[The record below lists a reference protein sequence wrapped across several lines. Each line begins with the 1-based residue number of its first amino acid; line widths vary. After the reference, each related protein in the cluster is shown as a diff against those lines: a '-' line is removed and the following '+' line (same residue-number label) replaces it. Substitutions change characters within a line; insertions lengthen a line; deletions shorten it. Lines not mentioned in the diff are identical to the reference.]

1 MDKNNELMRYTYLF
15 KGNYRKGVDNL
26 RYVLSTDALAKEFI
40 KSQGVRVLFGLKT
53 SLNTSGDT
61 LYYTNDR
68 NSAELLYALKEK
80 GFYADAARSYF
91 AIKVGKTLDDY
102 DEILSDAGCMAVII
116 SSSDC
121 LKAIIDSEVL
131 YTEIIGSEVAMNA
144 VTNNKDAFKI
154 FTDGNIGSAILRNP
168 VAVGQVA
175 DSPFWPGLSDE
186 NYITAVIRLLS
197 GSPYTG
203 KMSIGT
209 FLNDSDIMEAVCR
222 NPKALAVMAGKKEI
236 LKYLTG
242 EGSYTSSIYGVLSKN
257 DDALMTFINSPY
269 WPEYTVSNSNIAI
282 GLLRA
287 LFPNYNIS
295 TIDSSVYSNPV
306 LITHIANSRK
316 AVKEFVLAC
325 VYLRV
330 QIANNS
336 NSMKILLADEEFST
350 LFFADKEAFESMTAQ
365 NNCMYAIRDSLG
377 CLRIIASDPDI
388 VGTLMEFDRWDVL
401 TGSQLPSKRLLLM
414 SLGRE
419 PDEVETLGEVL
430 ENEELMVEIFTNDL
444 AVEMVINSTYIMSVI
459 ANSPASIIVLAAIPD
474 ATDTLMRS
482 KYWSNYFGEVNRSL
496 SRYTL
501 ALLGRDTEE
510 FSYISNIV
518 SNTSVMEEVAAS
530 IAVSK
535 IWASSKIA
543 QNAIWVNADARA
555 LIVSSETAFPP
566 IARSAVAMEVV
577 AGNSGAM
584 VAAGGSAIAMAAIVA
599 SGIAIDTVIAKNGY
613 ISNWSNNEISV
624 HAIFNNEAVLKK
636 ILGDQSTASNFV
648 CTALVLH
655 AVMQSTLAKELVVSN
670 SCLTSA
676 RSRLISSLKSDTTY
690 FELFREER
698 TDSNVSDADIT
709 GEDLVVVANP
719 MITNSNGGYTAMFHG
734 FDKSKMITRSNST
747 STGDYYSYV
756 GIGGAIFAG
765 YNGHN
770 AVTSRVYKAKKL

>member
-40 KSQGVRVLFGLKT
+40 KSQGVRVLFGLKAGFN
-53 SLNTSGDT
+53 SNSNTV
-61 LYYTNDR
+61 LYTHDR
-68 NSAELLYALKEK
+68 NSAELLSALKEK
-80 GFYADAARSYF
+80 GFYEDAARSYF

-144 VTNNKDAFKI
+144 VMSNKNAFKI
-154 FTDGNIGSAILRNP
+154 FTDDSIGSAILSNP
-168 VAVGQVA
+168 VAAGQVA
-175 DSPFWPGLSDE
+175 DSPFWPDLSNE
-186 NYITAVIRLLS
+186 NYITAVIRSLS
-197 GSPYTG
+197 GITYTTA
-203 KMSIGT
+203 MTVTQILS
-209 FLNDSDIMEAVCR
+209 DSDIMEVACR
-222 NPKALAVMAGKKEI
+222 TPKALAAMVSNKTVMKKMND
-236 LKYLTG
+236 
-242 EGSYTSSIYGVLSKN
+242 SYTAAVYKALSGN
-257 DDALMTFINSPY
+257 DDTLRTVVDSPY

-295 TIDSSVYSNPV
+295 SIDSSVYSNPV

-325 VYLRV
+325 VYLKV

-350 LFFADKEAFESMTAQ
+350 LFFADKEAFESMIAQ

-377 CLRIIASDPDI
+377 CLRIVASDPDI
-388 VGTLMEFDRWDVL
+388 VGTFMESDRWDVL

-444 AVEMVINSTYIMSVI
+444 AVEMVINSNYIMSVI

-510 FSYISNIV
+510 FSSISNIV
-518 SNTSVMEEVAAS
+518 SNTSVMEAATSS

-543 QNAIWVNADARA
+543 QNAIWANADARA

-577 AGNSGAM
+577 AGNAGAM
-584 VAAGGSAIAMAAIVA
+584 EAAGGSAIAMAAIVA

-636 ILGDQSTASNFV
+636 ILGDQSTTSHFV
-648 CTALVLH
+648 CTALALH

-670 SCLTSA
+670 GSFASV
-676 RSRLISSLKSDTTY
+676 RSSLISSLKSDTTY

-719 MITNSNGGYTAMFHG
+719 RITNSNGGYTAMFHG
-734 FDKSKMITRSNST
+734 FDKSKMITSSRST
-747 STGDYYSYV
+747 STGDSYSYV

-765 YNGHN
+765 YNGYN

>member
-53 SLNTSGDT
+53 SLDTSRN
-61 LYYTNDR
+61 LLSYTHDR
-68 NSAELLYALKEK
+68 NSAELLSALKEK
-80 GFYADAARSYF
+80 GFYEDAARSYF

-102 DEILSDAGCMAVII
+102 DEILSDAGCMAIII
-116 SSSDC
+116 SSLNC
-121 LKAIIDSEVL
+121 LKVIIDSTVL
-131 YTEIIGSEVAMNA
+131 YKEIIGSEVAMNA
-144 VTNNKDAFKI
+144 VMSNKYAFKI
-154 FTDGNIGSAILRNP
+154 FTDDSIGPAILSNP
-168 VAVGQVA
+168 VAAGQVA
-175 DSPFWPGLSDE
+175 DSPFWPDLSNE
-186 NYITAVIRLLS
+186 NYITAVIRSLS
-197 GSPYTG
+197 GITYTTA
-203 KMSIGT
+203 MTVTQILS
-209 FLNDSDIMEAVCR
+209 DSDIMEVACR
-222 NPKALAVMAGKKEI
+222 TPKALAAMVSNKTVMKKMND
-236 LKYLTG
+236 
-242 EGSYTSSIYGVLSKN
+242 SYTAAVYKALSGN
-257 DDALMTFINSPY
+257 DDTLRTVVDSPY

-388 VGTLMEFDRWDVL
+388 VGTLMESDRWNVL

-510 FSYISNIV
+510 FSSISNIV
-518 SNTSVMEEVAAS
+518 SNTSVMEAATSS

-543 QNAIWVNADARA
+543 QNAIWTNADARA

-577 AGNSGAM
+577 AGNAGAM
-584 VAAGGSAIAMAAIVA
+584 EAAGGSAIAMAAIVA
-599 SGIAIDTVIAKNGY
+599 SGIAIDTVIAKNSY

-636 ILGDQSTASNFV
+636 ILGDQSTASAFV
-648 CTALVLH
+648 GTALVLH

-698 TDSNVSDADIT
+698 TNSNVSDADIT

-765 YNGHN
+765 YNGYN
-770 AVTSRVYKAKKL
+770 SVTSRVYKAKKL

>member
-68 NSAELLYALKEK
+68 NSAELLSALKEK

-154 FTDGNIGSAILRNP
+154 FIDGNIRWAILRNP
-168 VAVGQVA
+168 VASGQLA
-175 DSPFWPGLSDE
+175 DSPFWPDLSNE
-186 NYITAVIRLLS
+186 NYITAVIRSLS
-197 GSPYTG
+197 GITYTTA
-203 KMSIGT
+203 MTVTQILS
-209 FLNDSDIMEAVCR
+209 DSDIMEVACR
-222 NPKALAVMAGKKEI
+222 TPKALAAMVSNKTVMKKMND
-236 LKYLTG
+236 
-242 EGSYTSSIYGVLSKN
+242 SYTAAVYKALSGN
-257 DDALMTFINSPY
+257 DDTLRTVVDSPY

-295 TIDSSVYSNPV
+295 SIDSSVYSNPV

-365 NNCMYAIRDSLG
+365 NNCMYAIRDSPG
-377 CLRIIASDPDI
+377 CLRIVASDPDI
-388 VGTLMEFDRWDVL
+388 VGTLMESDRWDVL

-543 QNAIWVNADARA
+543 QNAIWANADARA

-599 SGIAIDTVIAKNGY
+599 SGIAIDTVIAKNNY
-613 ISNWSNNEISV
+613 IANWSNNEISV
-624 HAIFNNEAVLKK
+624 HAIFNNETVLKK

>member
-26 RYVLSTDALAKEFI
+26 RYVLSADALAKEFI
-40 KSQGVRVLFGLKT
+40 KSQGVRVLFGLKAGFN
-53 SLNTSGDT
+53 SNSNTV
-61 LYYTNDR
+61 LYTHDR
-68 NSAELLYALKEK
+68 NSAELLSVLKGK
-80 GFYADAARSYF
+80 GFYEDAARSYF

-154 FTDGNIGSAILRNP
+154 FIDGNIKWDILRNP
-168 VAVGQVA
+168 VASGQLA
-175 DSPFWPGLSDE
+175 DSPFWPDLSNE
-186 NYITAVIRLLS
+186 NYITAVIRSLS
-197 GSPYTG
+197 GITYTTA
-203 KMSIGT
+203 MTVTQILS
-209 FLNDSDIMEAVCR
+209 DSDIMEVACR
-222 NPKALAVMAGKKEI
+222 TPKALVAMVSNKTVMKKMND
-236 LKYLTG
+236 
-242 EGSYTSSIYGVLSKN
+242 SYTAAVYKALSGN
-257 DDALMTFINSPY
+257 DDTLRTVVDSPY

-295 TIDSSVYSNPV
+295 SIDSSVYSNPV

-388 VGTLMEFDRWDVL
+388 VGTLMESDRWDVL

-510 FSYISNIV
+510 FSSISNIV

-543 QNAIWVNADARA
+543 QNAIWANADARA

-636 ILGDQSTASNFV
+636 ILGDQSTASAFV
-648 CTALVLH
+648 GTALVLH

-719 MITNSNGGYTAMFHG
+719 RITNSNGGYTAMFHG
-734 FDKSKMITRSNST
+734 FDKSKMITRSDST
-747 STGDYYSYV
+747 STGDSYSYV

-765 YNGHN
+765 YNGYN

>member
-15 KGNYRKGVDNL
+15 KGNYRKGVENL

-68 NSAELLYALKEK
+68 NSAELLSALKEK

-154 FTDGNIGSAILRNP
+154 FIDGNIRWAILRNP
-168 VAVGQVA
+168 VAAGQLA
-175 DSPFWPGLSDE
+175 DSPFWPDLSNE
-186 NYITAVIRLLS
+186 NYITAVIRSLS
-197 GSPYTG
+197 GITYTTA
-203 KMSIGT
+203 MTVTQILS
-209 FLNDSDIMEAVCR
+209 DSDIMEVACR
-222 NPKALAVMAGKKEI
+222 TPKALAAMVSNKTVMKKMND
-236 LKYLTG
+236 
-242 EGSYTSSIYGVLSKN
+242 SYTAAVYKALSGN
-257 DDALMTFINSPY
+257 DDTLRTVVDSPY

-295 TIDSSVYSNPV
+295 SIDSSVYSNPV

-377 CLRIIASDPDI
+377 CLRIVASDPDI
-388 VGTLMEFDRWDVL
+388 VGTLMESDRWNAL

-510 FSYISNIV
+510 FSSISNIV
-518 SNTSVMEEVAAS
+518 SNTLVMEEVAAS

-543 QNAIWVNADARA
+543 QNAIWANADARA

-577 AGNSGAM
+577 ADNSNAM

-765 YNGHN
+765 YNGYN

>member
-53 SLNTSGDT
+53 SLDTSRN
-61 LYYTNDR
+61 LLSYTHDR
-68 NSAELLYALKEK
+68 NSAELLSALKEK
-80 GFYADAARSYF
+80 GFYEDAARSYF

-102 DEILSDAGCMAVII
+102 DEILSDAGCMAIII
-116 SSSDC
+116 SSLNC
-121 LKAIIDSEVL
+121 LKAIIDSTVL
-131 YTEIIGSEVAMNA
+131 YKEIIGSEVAMNA
-144 VTNNKDAFKI
+144 VMSNKYAFKI
-154 FTDGNIGSAILRNP
+154 FTDDSIGSAILSNP
-168 VAVGQVA
+168 VAAGQVA
-175 DSPFWPGLSDE
+175 DSPFWPDLSNE
-186 NYITAVIRLLS
+186 YYITAVIRSLS
-197 GSPYTG
+197 GITYTTA
-203 KMSIGT
+203 MTVTQILS
-209 FLNDSDIMEAVCR
+209 DSDIMEVACR
-222 NPKALAVMAGKKEI
+222 TPKALAAMVSNKTVMKKMND
-236 LKYLTG
+236 
-242 EGSYTSSIYGVLSKN
+242 SYMAAVYKALSGN
-257 DDALMTFINSPY
+257 DDTLRTVVDSPY

-350 LFFADKEAFESMTAQ
+350 LFFADKEAFESMIAQ
-365 NNCMYAIRDSLG
+365 NNCMYAIRDIPG
-377 CLRIIASDPDI
+377 CLRIVASDPDI
-388 VGTLMEFDRWDVL
+388 VGTLMESDRWDVL

-444 AVEMVINSTYIMSVI
+444 AVEMVINSNYIMSVI

-510 FSYISNIV
+510 FSSISNIV
-518 SNTSVMEEVAAS
+518 SNTSVMEAATSS

-543 QNAIWVNADARA
+543 QNAIWANADARA

-599 SGIAIDTVIAKNGY
+599 SGIAIDTVIAKNSY
-613 ISNWSNNEISV
+613 IANWSNNEISV

-636 ILGDQSTASNFV
+636 ILGDQSTTSHFV
-648 CTALVLH
+648 CTALALH

-670 SCLTSA
+670 GSFASV
-676 RSRLISSLKSDTTY
+676 RSSLISSLKSDTTY

-719 MITNSNGGYTAMFHG
+719 RITNSNGGYTAMFHG
-734 FDKSKMITRSNST
+734 FDKSKMITSSRST
-747 STGDYYSYV
+747 STGDSYSYV

-765 YNGHN
+765 YNGYN

>member
-40 KSQGVRVLFGLKT
+40 KSQGVRVLFGLKAGFN
-53 SLNTSGDT
+53 SNSNTV
-61 LYYTNDR
+61 LYTHDR
-68 NSAELLYALKEK
+68 NSAELLSVLKGK
-80 GFYADAARSYF
+80 GFYEDAARSYF

-154 FTDGNIGSAILRNP
+154 FIDGNIKWAILSNP
-168 VAVGQVA
+168 VAAGQVA
-175 DSPFWPGLSDE
+175 DSPFWPDLSNE
-186 NYITAVIRLLS
+186 NYITAVIRSLS
-197 GSPYTG
+197 GITYTTA
-203 KMSIGT
+203 MTVTQILS
-209 FLNDSDIMEAVCR
+209 DSDIMEVACR
-222 NPKALAVMAGKKEI
+222 TPKALAAMVSNKTVMKKMND
-236 LKYLTG
+236 
-242 EGSYTSSIYGVLSKN
+242 SYTAAVYKALSGN
-257 DDALMTFINSPY
+257 DDTLRTVVDSPY

-295 TIDSSVYSNPV
+295 SIDSSVYSNPV

-388 VGTLMEFDRWDVL
+388 VGTLMESDRWNAL

-510 FSYISNIV
+510 FSSISNIV

-543 QNAIWVNADARA
+543 QNAIWANADARA

-577 AGNSGAM
+577 AGNAGAM
-584 VAAGGSAIAMAAIVA
+584 EAAGGSAIAMAAIVA

-636 ILGDQSTASNFV
+636 ILGDQSTTSHFV
-648 CTALVLH
+648 CTALALH

-670 SCLTSA
+670 SSFA
-676 RSRLISSLKSDTTY
+676 SVRSSLISSLKSDTTY

-719 MITNSNGGYTAMFHG
+719 RITNSNGGYTAMFHG

-765 YNGHN
+765 YNGYN

>member
-15 KGNYRKGVDNL
+15 KGNYRKGVENL

-53 SLNTSGDT
+53 SLNTSGDN

-68 NSAELLYALKEK
+68 NSAELLSALKEK
-80 GFYADAARSYF
+80 GFYEDAARSYF

-154 FTDGNIGSAILRNP
+154 FIDGNIRWAILRNP
-168 VAVGQVA
+168 VAAGQLA
-175 DSPFWPGLSDE
+175 DSPFWPDLSNE
-186 NYITAVIRLLS
+186 NYITAVIRSLS
-197 GSPYTG
+197 GITYTTA
-203 KMSIGT
+203 MTVTQILS
-209 FLNDSDIMEAVCR
+209 DSDIMEVACR
-222 NPKALAVMAGKKEI
+222 TPKALAAMVSNKTVMKKMND
-236 LKYLTG
+236 
-242 EGSYTSSIYGVLSKN
+242 SYTAAVYKALPGN
-257 DDALMTFINSPY
+257 DDALRTVVDSPY

-295 TIDSSVYSNPV
+295 SIDSSVYSNPV

-330 QIANNS
+330 QIANNL

-350 LFFADKEAFESMTAQ
+350 LFFADKEAFELMTAQ
-365 NNCMYAIRDSLG
+365 NNCMYAIRDSVG
-377 CLRIIASDPDI
+377 CLRIVASDPDI
-388 VGTLMEFDRWDVL
+388 VGTLMESDRWNAL

-510 FSYISNIV
+510 FSSISNIV

-543 QNAIWVNADARA
+543 QNAIWANADARA

-577 AGNSGAM
+577 AGNSNAM

-636 ILGDQSTASNFV
+636 ILGDQSTTSHFV
-648 CTALVLH
+648 CTALALH

-670 SCLTSA
+670 GSFASV
-676 RSRLISSLKSDTTY
+676 RSSLISSLKSDTTY

-719 MITNSNGGYTAMFHG
+719 RITNSNGGYTAMFHG
-734 FDKSKMITRSNST
+734 FDKSKMITSSRST
-747 STGDYYSYV
+747 STGDSYSYV

-765 YNGHN
+765 YNGYN

>member
-40 KSQGVRVLFGLKT
+40 KSQGVRVLFGLKAGFN
-53 SLNTSGDT
+53 SNSNTV
-61 LYYTNDR
+61 LYTHDR
-68 NSAELLYALKEK
+68 NSAELLSVLKGK
-80 GFYADAARSYF
+80 GFYEDAARSYF

-154 FTDGNIGSAILRNP
+154 FIDGNMRWAILRNP
-168 VAVGQVA
+168 VASGQLA
-175 DSPFWPGLSDE
+175 DSPFWPDLSNE
-186 NYITAVIRLLS
+186 NYITAVIRSLS
-197 GSPYTG
+197 GITYTTA
-203 KMSIGT
+203 MTVTQILS
-209 FLNDSDIMEAVCR
+209 DSDIMEVACR
-222 NPKALAVMAGKKEI
+222 TPKALAAMVSNKTVMKKMND
-236 LKYLTG
+236 
-242 EGSYTSSIYGVLSKN
+242 SYTAAVYKALSGN
-257 DDALMTFINSPY
+257 DDTLRTVVDSPY

-295 TIDSSVYSNPV
+295 SIDSSVYSNPV

-388 VGTLMEFDRWDVL
+388 VGTLMESDRWDVL

-510 FSYISNIV
+510 FSSISNIV
-518 SNTSVMEEVAAS
+518 SNTSVMEAATSS

-543 QNAIWVNADARA
+543 QNAIWANADARA

-577 AGNSGAM
+577 AGNAGAM
-584 VAAGGSAIAMAAIVA
+584 EAAGGSAIAMAAIVA

-636 ILGDQSTASNFV
+636 ILGDQSTTSHFV
-648 CTALVLH
+648 CTALALH

-670 SCLTSA
+670 GSFASV
-676 RSRLISSLKSDTTY
+676 RSSLISSLKSDTTY

-719 MITNSNGGYTAMFHG
+719 RITNSNGGYTAMFHG
-734 FDKSKMITRSNST
+734 FDKSKMITSSRST
-747 STGDYYSYV
+747 STGDSYSYV

-765 YNGHN
+765 YNGYN

>member
-68 NSAELLYALKEK
+68 NSAELLSALKEK

-102 DEILSDAGCMAVII
+102 DEILSDAGCMAIII
-116 SSSDC
+116 SSLNC

-154 FTDGNIGSAILRNP
+154 FIDGNIRWAILRNP
-168 VAVGQVA
+168 VAAGQVA
-175 DSPFWPGLSDE
+175 DSPFWPDLSNE
-186 NYITAVIRLLS
+186 NYITAVIRSLS
-197 GSPYTG
+197 GITYTTA
-203 KMSIGT
+203 MTVTQILS
-209 FLNDSDIMEAVCR
+209 DSDIMEVACR
-222 NPKALAVMAGKKEI
+222 TPKALAAMVSNKTVMKKMND
-236 LKYLTG
+236 
-242 EGSYTSSIYGVLSKN
+242 SYTAAVYKALSGN
-257 DDALMTFINSPY
+257 DDTLRTVVDSPY

-295 TIDSSVYSNPV
+295 SIDSSVYSNPV

-365 NNCMYAIRDSLG
+365 NNCMYAIRDSPG
-377 CLRIIASDPDI
+377 CLRIVASDPDI
-388 VGTLMEFDRWDVL
+388 VGTFMESDRWDVL

-510 FSYISNIV
+510 FSSISNIV

-543 QNAIWVNADARA
+543 QNAIWANADARA

-636 ILGDQSTASNFV
+636 ILGDQSTTSHFV
-648 CTALVLH
+648 CTALALH

-670 SCLTSA
+670 GSFASV
-676 RSRLISSLKSDTTY
+676 RSSLISSLKSDTTY

-719 MITNSNGGYTAMFHG
+719 RITNSNGGYTAMFHG
-734 FDKSKMITRSNST
+734 FDKSKMITSSRST
-747 STGDYYSYV
+747 STGDSYSYV

-765 YNGHN
+765 YNGYN

>member
-15 KGNYRKGVDNL
+15 KGNYRKGVENL

-53 SLNTSGDT
+53 SLNTSGDN

-68 NSAELLYALKEK
+68 NSAELLSALKEK

-154 FTDGNIGSAILRNP
+154 FIDGNIRWAILRNP
-168 VAVGQVA
+168 VAAGQLA
-175 DSPFWPGLSDE
+175 DSPFWPDLSNED
-186 NYITAVIRLLS
+186 YITAVIRSLS
-197 GSPYTG
+197 GITYTTA
-203 KMSIGT
+203 MTVTQILS
-209 FLNDSDIMEAVCR
+209 DSDIMEVACR
-222 NPKALAVMAGKKEI
+222 TPKALAAMASNKVVMKKMND
-236 LKYLTG
+236 
-242 EGSYTSSIYGVLSKN
+242 SYTAAVYKALPGN
-257 DDALMTFINSPY
+257 DDALRTVVDSPY

-295 TIDSSVYSNPV
+295 SIDSSVYSNPV

-350 LFFADKEAFESMTAQ
+350 LFFADKEAFESMIAQ
-365 NNCMYAIRDSLG
+365 NNCMYAIRDIPG
-377 CLRIIASDPDI
+377 CLRIVASDPDI
-388 VGTLMEFDRWDVL
+388 VGTLMESDRWDVL

-501 ALLGRDTEE
+501 ALLERDTEE
-510 FSYISNIV
+510 FSSISNIV
-518 SNTSVMEEVAAS
+518 SNTLVMEAATSS

-543 QNAIWVNADARA
+543 QNAIWANADARA

-577 AGNSGAM
+577 ADNSNAM

-636 ILGDQSTASNFV
+636 ILGDQSTASYFV

-719 MITNSNGGYTAMFHG
+719 RITNSNGGYTAMFHG
-734 FDKSKMITRSNST
+734 FDKSKMITSSRST
-747 STGDYYSYV
+747 STGDSYSYV

-765 YNGHN
+765 YNGYN

>member
-15 KGNYRKGVDNL
+15 KGNYRKGVENL

-53 SLNTSGDT
+53 SLNTSGDN

-68 NSAELLYALKEK
+68 NSAELLSALKEK

-131 YTEIIGSEVAMNA
+131 YTEIVGSEVAMNA

-154 FTDGNIGSAILRNP
+154 FIDGNIRWAILRNP
-168 VAVGQVA
+168 VAAGQLA
-175 DSPFWPGLSDE
+175 DSPFWPDLSNE
-186 NYITAVIRLLS
+186 NYITAVIRSLS
-197 GSPYTG
+197 GITYTTA
-203 KMSIGT
+203 MTVTQILS
-209 FLNDSDIMEAVCR
+209 DSDIMEVACR
-222 NPKALAVMAGKKEI
+222 TPKALAAMVSNKTVMKKMND
-236 LKYLTG
+236 
-242 EGSYTSSIYGVLSKN
+242 SYTDAVYKALSGN
-257 DDALMTFINSPY
+257 DDTLRTVVDSPY

-295 TIDSSVYSNPV
+295 SIDSSVYSNPV

-365 NNCMYAIRDSLG
+365 NNCMYAIRDSPG
-377 CLRIIASDPDI
+377 CLRIVASDPDI
-388 VGTLMEFDRWDVL
+388 VGTLMESNRWNAL

-444 AVEMVINSTYIMSVI
+444 AVEMVINSNYIMSVI
-459 ANSPASIIVLAAIPD
+459 ANSPASIIVLVAIPD

-510 FSYISNIV
+510 FSSISNIV
-518 SNTSVMEEVAAS
+518 SNTSVMEAATSS

-543 QNAIWVNADARA
+543 QNAIWANADARA

-698 TDSNVSDADIT
+698 TNSNVSDADIT

-719 MITNSNGGYTAMFHG
+719 RITNSNGGYTAMFHG
-734 FDKSKMITRSNST
+734 FDKSKMITSSRST
-747 STGDYYSYV
+747 STGDSYSYV

-765 YNGHN
+765 YNGYN

>member
-40 KSQGVRVLFGLKT
+40 KSQGVRVLFGLKAGFN
-53 SLNTSGDT
+53 SNSNTV
-61 LYYTNDR
+61 LYTHDR
-68 NSAELLYALKEK
+68 NSAELLSVLKGK
-80 GFYADAARSYF
+80 GFYEDAARSYF

-154 FTDGNIGSAILRNP
+154 FIDGNIRWAILRNP
-168 VAVGQVA
+168 VAAGQLA
-175 DSPFWPGLSDE
+175 DSPFWPDLSNE
-186 NYITAVIRLLS
+186 NYITAVIRSLS
-197 GSPYTG
+197 GITYTTA
-203 KMSIGT
+203 MTVTQILS
-209 FLNDSDIMEAVCR
+209 DSDIMEVACR
-222 NPKALAVMAGKKEI
+222 TPKALAAMVSNKTVMKKMND
-236 LKYLTG
+236 
-242 EGSYTSSIYGVLSKN
+242 SYTAAVYKALPGN
-257 DDALMTFINSPY
+257 DDALRTVVDSPY

-295 TIDSSVYSNPV
+295 SIDSSVYSNPV

-365 NNCMYAIRDSLG
+365 NNCMYAIRDIPG
-377 CLRIIASDPDI
+377 CLRIVASDPDI
-388 VGTLMEFDRWDVL
+388 VGTFMESDRWDVL

-444 AVEMVINSTYIMSVI
+444 AVEMVINSNYIMSVI

-510 FSYISNIV
+510 FSSISNIV

-543 QNAIWVNADARA
+543 QNAIWANADARA

-599 SGIAIDTVIAKNGY
+599 SGIAIDAVIAKNGY

-636 ILGDQSTASNFV
+636 ILGDQSTTSHFV
-648 CTALVLH
+648 CTALALH

-670 SCLTSA
+670 SCLTSV
-676 RSRLISSLKSDTTY
+676 RSSLISSLKSDTTY

-719 MITNSNGGYTAMFHG
+719 RITNSNGGYTAMFHG

>member
-53 SLNTSGDT
+53 SLNTSRN
-61 LYYTNDR
+61 LLSYTHDR
-68 NSAELLYALKEK
+68 NSAELLSALKEK

-102 DEILSDAGCMAVII
+102 DEILSDAGCMAIII
-116 SSSDC
+116 SSLNC
-121 LKAIIDSEVL
+121 LKVIIDSTVL
-131 YTEIIGSEVAMNA
+131 YKEIIGSEVAMNA
-144 VTNNKDAFKI
+144 VMSNKYAFKI
-154 FTDGNIGSAILRNP
+154 FTDDSIGSAILSNP
-168 VAVGQVA
+168 VAAGQLA
-175 DSPFWPGLSDE
+175 DSPFWPDLSNE
-186 NYITAVIRLLS
+186 NYITAVIRSLS
-197 GSPYTG
+197 GITYTTA
-203 KMSIGT
+203 MTVTQILS
-209 FLNDSDIMEAVCR
+209 DSDIMEVACR
-222 NPKALAVMAGKKEI
+222 TPKALAAMVSNKTVMKKMND
-236 LKYLTG
+236 
-242 EGSYTSSIYGVLSKN
+242 SYTDAVYKALSGN
-257 DDALMTFINSPY
+257 DDTLRTVVDSPY

-365 NNCMYAIRDSLG
+365 NNCMYAIRDSPG
-377 CLRIIASDPDI
+377 CLRIVASDPDI
-388 VGTLMEFDRWDVL
+388 VGTLMESDRWNAL

-510 FSYISNIV
+510 FSSISNIV
-518 SNTSVMEEVAAS
+518 SNTLVMEAATSS

-543 QNAIWVNADARA
+543 QNAIWANADARA

-577 AGNSGAM
+577 ADNSNAM

-599 SGIAIDTVIAKNGY
+599 SDIAIDTVIAKNGY

-636 ILGDQSTASNFV
+636 ILGDQSTASHFV

-698 TDSNVSDADIT
+698 TNSNVSDADIT

-734 FDKSKMITRSNST
+734 FDKSKMITSSRST
-747 STGDYYSYV
+747 STGDSYSYV

>member
-68 NSAELLYALKEK
+68 NSAELLSALKEK

-154 FTDGNIGSAILRNP
+154 FIDGNIKWAILSNP
-168 VAVGQVA
+168 VAAGQVA
-175 DSPFWPGLSDE
+175 DSPFWPDLSNE
-186 NYITAVIRLLS
+186 NYITAVIRSLS
-197 GSPYTG
+197 GITYTTA
-203 KMSIGT
+203 MTVTQILS
-209 FLNDSDIMEAVCR
+209 DSDIMEVACR
-222 NPKALAVMAGKKEI
+222 TPKALAAMVSNKTVMKKMND
-236 LKYLTG
+236 
-242 EGSYTSSIYGVLSKN
+242 SYTAAVYKALSGN
-257 DDALMTFINSPY
+257 DDTLRTVVDSPY

-295 TIDSSVYSNPV
+295 SIDSSVYSNPV

-350 LFFADKEAFESMTAQ
+350 LFFADKEAFESMIAQ
-365 NNCMYAIRDSLG
+365 NNCMYAIRDIPG
-377 CLRIIASDPDI
+377 CLRIVASDPDI
-388 VGTLMEFDRWDVL
+388 VGTLMESDRWDVL

-430 ENEELMVEIFTNDL
+430 ESEELMVEIFTNDL

-510 FSYISNIV
+510 FSSISNIV

-543 QNAIWVNADARA
+543 QNAIWANADARA

-599 SGIAIDTVIAKNGY
+599 SGIAIDTVIAKNSY

-636 ILGDQSTASNFV
+636 ILGDQSTASAFV
-648 CTALVLH
+648 GTALVLH

-698 TDSNVSDADIT
+698 TNSNVSDADIT

-719 MITNSNGGYTAMFHG
+719 RITNSNGGYTAMFHG
-734 FDKSKMITRSNST
+734 FDKSKMITRSDST

-765 YNGHN
+765 YNGYN

>member
-15 KGNYRKGVDNL
+15 KGNYRKGVENL

-40 KSQGVRVLFGLKT
+40 KSQGVRVLFGLRALLDT
-53 SLNTSGDT
+53 SRKNL
-61 LYYTNDR
+61 LYIHDR
-68 NSAELLYALKEK
+68 NSTELLSVLKQK
-80 GFYADAARSYF
+80 GFYEDAARSYF

-102 DEILSDAGCMAVII
+102 NEILSDAGCMAVII

-144 VTNNKDAFKI
+144 VMSNQTAFKI
-154 FTDGNIGSAILRNP
+154 FTDDSIGSAILSNP
-168 VAVGQVA
+168 VAAGQLA
-175 DSPFWPGLSDE
+175 DSPFWPDLSNE
-186 NYITAVIRLLS
+186 NYITAVIRSLS
-197 GSPYTG
+197 GITYTTA
-203 KMSIGT
+203 MTVTQILS
-209 FLNDSDIMEAVCR
+209 DSDIMEVACR
-222 NPKALAVMAGKKEI
+222 TPKALAAMVSNKTVMKKMND
-236 LKYLTG
+236 
-242 EGSYTSSIYGVLSKN
+242 SYTAAVYKALSGN
-257 DDALMTFINSPY
+257 DDTLRTVVDSPY

-295 TIDSSVYSNPV
+295 SIDSSVYSNPV

-365 NNCMYAIRDSLG
+365 SSCMYAIRDSPG

-388 VGTLMEFDRWDVL
+388 VGTLMESDRWNTL
-401 TGSQLPSKRLLLM
+401 TGNSLSAKSLLLM

-419 PDEVETLGEVL
+419 PDEVETLKEVL
-430 ENEELMVEIFTNDL
+430 EHEELMVEIFANDL
-444 AVEMVINSTYIMSVI
+444 AIEMVINSVSIMSNI
-459 ANSPASIIVLAAIPD
+459 ANSPASIIVLAAIPNASD
-474 ATDTLMRS
+474 ILMRS
-482 KYWSNYFGEVNRSL
+482 KYWSNYFGEVHKSL

-510 FSYISNIV
+510 FSSISNIV
-518 SNTSVMEEVAAS
+518 SNTSVMEAATSS

-543 QNAIWVNADARA
+543 QNAIWANADARA

-577 AGNSGAM
+577 AGNDGAM
-584 VAAGGSAIAMAAIVA
+584 EAAGGSAIAMAAIVA
-599 SGIAIDTVIAKNGY
+599 SGIAIDAVIAKNS

-698 TDSNVSDADIT
+698 TNSNVSDADIT

-765 YNGHN
+765 YNGYN

>member
-15 KGNYRKGVDNL
+15 KGNYRKGVENL

-53 SLNTSGDT
+53 SLNTSGDN

-68 NSAELLYALKEK
+68 NSAELLSALKEK

-154 FTDGNIGSAILRNP
+154 FIDGNIRWAILRNP
-168 VAVGQVA
+168 VAAGQLA
-175 DSPFWPGLSDE
+175 DSPFWPDLSNE
-186 NYITAVIRLLS
+186 NYITAVIRSLS
-197 GSPYTG
+197 GITYTTA
-203 KMSIGT
+203 MTVTQILS
-209 FLNDSDIMEAVCR
+209 DSDIMEVACR
-222 NPKALAVMAGKKEI
+222 TPKALAAMVSNKTVMKKMND
-236 LKYLTG
+236 
-242 EGSYTSSIYGVLSKN
+242 SYTAAVYKALPGN
-257 DDALMTFINSPY
+257 DDALRTVVDSPY

-295 TIDSSVYSNPV
+295 SIDSSVYSNPV

-365 NNCMYAIRDSLG
+365 NNCMYAIRDSPG
-377 CLRIIASDPDI
+377 CLRIVASDPDI
-388 VGTLMEFDRWDVL
+388 VGTLMESDRWNAL
-401 TGSQLPSKRLLLM
+401 AGSQLPSKRLLLM

-510 FSYISNIV
+510 FSSISNIV
-518 SNTSVMEEVAAS
+518 SNTSVMEAATSS

-543 QNAIWVNADARA
+543 QNAIWANADARA

-584 VAAGGSAIAMAAIVA
+584 EAAGGSAIAMAAIVA
-599 SGIAIDTVIAKNGY
+599 SGIAIDAVIAKNS

-624 HAIFNNEAVLKK
+624 HAIFNNGAVLKK

-698 TDSNVSDADIT
+698 TNSNVSDADIT

-734 FDKSKMITRSNST
+734 FDKSKMITSSRST

-765 YNGHN
+765 YNGYN

>member
-15 KGNYRKGVDNL
+15 KGNYRKGVENL

-40 KSQGVRVLFGLKT
+40 KSQGVRVLFGLRALLDT
-53 SLNTSGDT
+53 SRKNL
-61 LYYTNDR
+61 LYIHDR
-68 NSAELLYALKEK
+68 NSTELLSVLKQK
-80 GFYADAARSYF
+80 GFYEDAARSYF

-102 DEILSDAGCMAVII
+102 NEILSDAGCMAVII
-116 SSSDC
+116 NSLDC

-131 YTEIIGSEVAMNA
+131 YKEIIGAEVAMNA
-144 VTNNKDAFKI
+144 VMSNQTAFKI
-154 FTDGNIGSAILRNP
+154 FTDDSIGSAILSNP
-168 VAVGQVA
+168 VAAGQLA
-175 DSPFWPGLSDE
+175 DSPFWPDLSNE
-186 NYITAVIRLLS
+186 NYITAVIRSLS
-197 GSPYTG
+197 GITYTTA
-203 KMSIGT
+203 MTVTQILS
-209 FLNDSDIMEAVCR
+209 DSDIMEVACR
-222 NPKALAVMAGKKEI
+222 TPKALAAMVSNKTVMKKMND
-236 LKYLTG
+236 
-242 EGSYTSSIYGVLSKN
+242 SYTAAVYKALSGN
-257 DDALMTFINSPY
+257 DDTLRTVVDSPY

-295 TIDSSVYSNPV
+295 SIDSSVYSNPV

-365 NNCMYAIRDSLG
+365 NNCMYAIRDIPG
-377 CLRIIASDPDI
+377 CLRIVASDPDI
-388 VGTLMEFDRWDVL
+388 VGTLMESDRWDVL

-419 PDEVETLGEVL
+419 PDEVGTLSEVL
-430 ENEELMVEIFTNDL
+430 TNEELMVEIFANDL
-444 AVEMVINSTYIMSVI
+444 AVEMVINSSYIMSVI
-459 ANSPASIIVLAAIPD
+459 ANSPASIILLAAIPD

-482 KYWSNYFGEVNRSL
+482 KYWSDYFGENQKAL

-518 SNTSVMEEVAAS
+518 SNTSVMEAATSS

-543 QNAIWVNADARA
+543 QNAIWANADARA

-636 ILGDQSTASNFV
+636 ILGDQSTASHFV
-648 CTALVLH
+648 CTALALH

-670 SCLTSA
+670 GSFASV
-676 RSRLISSLKSDTTY
+676 RSSLISSLKSDTTY

-719 MITNSNGGYTAMFHG
+719 RITNSNGGYTAMFHG
-734 FDKSKMITRSNST
+734 FDKSKMITSSRST
-747 STGDYYSYV
+747 STGDSYSYV

-765 YNGHN
+765 YNGYN

>member
-15 KGNYRKGVDNL
+15 KGNYRKGVENL

-40 KSQGVRVLFGLKT
+40 KSQGVRVLFGLKAGFN
-53 SLNTSGDT
+53 SNSNTV
-61 LYYTNDR
+61 LYTHDR
-68 NSAELLYALKEK
+68 NSAELLSVLKGK
-80 GFYADAARSYF
+80 GFYEDAARSYF

-144 VTNNKDAFKI
+144 VMSNKYAFKI
-154 FTDGNIGSAILRNP
+154 FTDDSIGSAILSNP
-168 VAVGQVA
+168 VAAGQVA
-175 DSPFWPGLSDE
+175 DSPFWPDLSNE
-186 NYITAVIRLLS
+186 NYITAVIRSLS
-197 GSPYTG
+197 GITYTTA
-203 KMSIGT
+203 MTVTQILS
-209 FLNDSDIMEAVCR
+209 DSDIMEVACR
-222 NPKALAVMAGKKEI
+222 TPKALAAMVSNKTVMKKMND
-236 LKYLTG
+236 
-242 EGSYTSSIYGVLSKN
+242 SYTAAVYKALSGN
-257 DDALMTFINSPY
+257 DDTLRTVVDSPY

-295 TIDSSVYSNPV
+295 SIDSSVYSNPV

-350 LFFADKEAFESMTAQ
+350 LFFADKEAFESMIAQ
-365 NNCMYAIRDSLG
+365 NNCMYAIRDIPG
-377 CLRIIASDPDI
+377 CLRIVASDPDI
-388 VGTLMEFDRWDVL
+388 VGTLMESDRWGVL

-510 FSYISNIV
+510 FSSISNIV

-543 QNAIWVNADARA
+543 QNAIWANADARA

-599 SGIAIDTVIAKNGY
+599 SGIAIDAVIAKNGY

-636 ILGDQSTASNFV
+636 ILGDQSTASYFV

-655 AVMQSTLAKELVVSN
+655 AVMQSTLAKKLVVSN
-670 SCLTSA
+670 GFFASV
-676 RSRLISSLKSDTTY
+676 RSSLISSLKSDTTY

-719 MITNSNGGYTAMFHG
+719 RITNINGGYTAMFHG
-734 FDKSKMITRSNST
+734 FDKSKMITSSRST
-747 STGDYYSYV
+747 STGDSYSYV

-765 YNGHN
+765 YNGYN

>member
-53 SLNTSGDT
+53 SLDTSRN
-61 LYYTNDR
+61 LLSYTHDR
-68 NSAELLYALKEK
+68 NSAELLSALKEK
-80 GFYADAARSYF
+80 GFYEDAARSYF

-102 DEILSDAGCMAVII
+102 DEILSDAGCMAIII
-116 SSSDC
+116 SSLNC
-121 LKAIIDSEVL
+121 LKVIIDSTVL
-131 YTEIIGSEVAMNA
+131 YKEIIGSEVAMNA
-144 VTNNKDAFKI
+144 VMSNKYAFKI
-154 FTDGNIGSAILRNP
+154 FTDDSIGPAILSNP
-168 VAVGQVA
+168 VAAGQVA
-175 DSPFWPGLSDE
+175 DSPFWPDLSNE
-186 NYITAVIRLLS
+186 YYITAVIRSLS
-197 GSPYTG
+197 GITYTTA
-203 KMSIGT
+203 MTVTQILS
-209 FLNDSDIMEAVCR
+209 DSDIMEVACR
-222 NPKALAVMAGKKEI
+222 TPKALAAMVSNKTVMKKMND
-236 LKYLTG
+236 
-242 EGSYTSSIYGVLSKN
+242 SYTAAVYKALSGN
-257 DDALMTFINSPY
+257 DDTLRTVVDSPY

-295 TIDSSVYSNPV
+295 SIDSSVYSNPV

-377 CLRIIASDPDI
+377 CLRIVASDPDI
-388 VGTLMEFDRWDVL
+388 VGTFMESDRWDVL

-510 FSYISNIV
+510 FSSISNIV

-543 QNAIWVNADARA
+543 QNAIWANADARA

-566 IARSAVAMEVV
+566 IARSAIAMEVV
-577 AGNSGAM
+577 AGNAGAM
-584 VAAGGSAIAMAAIVA
+584 EAAGGSAIAMAAIVA
-599 SGIAIDTVIAKNGY
+599 SGIAIDTVIAKNSY

-636 ILGDQSTASNFV
+636 ILGDQSTASAFV
-648 CTALVLH
+648 GTALVLH

-698 TDSNVSDADIT
+698 TNSNVSDADIT

-765 YNGHN
+765 YNGYN
-770 AVTSRVYKAKKL
+770 SVTSRVYKAKKL

>member
-53 SLNTSGDT
+53 SLDTSRN
-61 LYYTNDR
+61 LLSYTHDR
-68 NSAELLYALKEK
+68 NSAELLSALKEK
-80 GFYADAARSYF
+80 GFYEDAARSYF

-102 DEILSDAGCMAVII
+102 DEILSDAGCMAIII
-116 SSSDC
+116 SSLNC
-121 LKAIIDSEVL
+121 LKVIIDSTVL
-131 YTEIIGSEVAMNA
+131 YKEIIGSEVAMNA
-144 VTNNKDAFKI
+144 VMSNKYAFKI
-154 FTDGNIGSAILRNP
+154 FTDDSIGSAILSNP
-168 VAVGQVA
+168 VAAGQVA
-175 DSPFWPGLSDE
+175 DSPFWPDLSNE
-186 NYITAVIRLLS
+186 YYITAVIRSLS
-197 GSPYTG
+197 GITYTTA
-203 KMSIGT
+203 MTVTQILS
-209 FLNDSDIMEAVCR
+209 DSDIMEVACR
-222 NPKALAVMAGKKEI
+222 TPKALAAMASNKTVMKKMND
-236 LKYLTG
+236 
-242 EGSYTSSIYGVLSKN
+242 SYTAAVYKALPGN
-257 DDALMTFINSPY
+257 DDALRTVVDSPY

-295 TIDSSVYSNPV
+295 SIDSSVYSNPV

-350 LFFADKEAFESMTAQ
+350 LFFADKEAFESMIAQ

-388 VGTLMEFDRWDVL
+388 VGTLMESDRWNAL

-510 FSYISNIV
+510 FSSISNIV
-518 SNTSVMEEVAAS
+518 SNTSVMEAATSS

-543 QNAIWVNADARA
+543 QNAIWANADARA

-577 AGNSGAM
+577 AGNAGAM
-584 VAAGGSAIAMAAIVA
+584 EAAGGSAIAMAAIVA

-636 ILGDQSTASNFV
+636 ILGDQSTTSHFV
-648 CTALVLH
+648 CTALALH

-670 SCLTSA
+670 GSFASV
-676 RSRLISSLKSDTTY
+676 RSSLISSLKSDTTY

-719 MITNSNGGYTAMFHG
+719 RITNSNGGYTAMFHG
-734 FDKSKMITRSNST
+734 FDKSKMITSSRST
-747 STGDYYSYV
+747 STGDSYSYV

-765 YNGHN
+765 YNGYN

>member
-40 KSQGVRVLFGLKT
+40 KSQGVRVLFGLKAGFN
-53 SLNTSGDT
+53 SNSNTV
-61 LYYTNDR
+61 LYTHDR
-68 NSAELLYALKEK
+68 NSAELLSVLKGK
-80 GFYADAARSYF
+80 GFYEDAARSYF

-154 FTDGNIGSAILRNP
+154 FIDGNMRWAILRNP
-168 VAVGQVA
+168 VASGQLA
-175 DSPFWPGLSDE
+175 DSPFWPDLSNE
-186 NYITAVIRLLS
+186 NYITAVIRSLS
-197 GSPYTG
+197 GITYTTA
-203 KMSIGT
+203 MTVTQILS
-209 FLNDSDIMEAVCR
+209 DSDIMEVACR
-222 NPKALAVMAGKKEI
+222 TPKALAAMVSNKTVMKKMND
-236 LKYLTG
+236 
-242 EGSYTSSIYGVLSKN
+242 SYTAAVYKALSGN
-257 DDALMTFINSPY
+257 DDTLRTVVDSPY

-295 TIDSSVYSNPV
+295 SIDSSVYSNPV

-388 VGTLMEFDRWDVL
+388 VGTLMESDRWDVL

-510 FSYISNIV
+510 FSSISNIV
-518 SNTSVMEEVAAS
+518 SNTSVMEAATSS

-543 QNAIWVNADARA
+543 QNAIWANADARA

-577 AGNSGAM
+577 AGNAGAM
-584 VAAGGSAIAMAAIVA
+584 EAAGGSAIAMAAIVA

-636 ILGDQSTASNFV
+636 ILGDQSTASAFV
-648 CTALVLH
+648 GTALVLH

-719 MITNSNGGYTAMFHG
+719 RITNSNGGYTAMFHG
-734 FDKSKMITRSNST
+734 FDKSKMITRSDST

-765 YNGHN
+765 YNGYN

>member
-53 SLNTSGDT
+53 SLDTSGDN
-61 LYYTNDR
+61 LSYTHDR
-68 NSAELLYALKEK
+68 NSAELLSALKEK
-80 GFYADAARSYF
+80 GFYEDAARSYF

-102 DEILSDAGCMAVII
+102 DEILSDAGCMAIII
-116 SSSDC
+116 SSLNC
-121 LKAIIDSEVL
+121 LKVIIDSEVL

-144 VTNNKDAFKI
+144 VTNNKDAFKTFI
-154 FTDGNIGSAILRNP
+154 DGNIGSAILRNP
-168 VAVGQVA
+168 VAAGQVA

-186 NYITAVIRLLS
+186 NYITAVIRSLS
-197 GSPYTG
+197 GITYTTT
-203 KMSIGT
+203 MTVTRILS
-209 FLNDSDIMEAVCR
+209 DSDIMEVACR
-222 NPKALAVMAGKKEI
+222 TPKALAAMVSNKTVMEKMND
-236 LKYLTG
+236 
-242 EGSYTSSIYGVLSKN
+242 SYTADVYKALSGN
-257 DDALMTFINSPY
+257 DDTLRTVVDSPY

-295 TIDSSVYSNPV
+295 SIDSSVYSNPV

-388 VGTLMEFDRWDVL
+388 VGTLMESDRWGVL

-510 FSYISNIV
+510 FSSISNIV

-543 QNAIWVNADARA
+543 QNAIWANADARA

-566 IARSAVAMEVV
+566 ISRSAVAMEVV

-584 VAAGGSAIAMAAIVA
+584 EAAGGSAIAMAAIVA
-599 SGIAIDTVIAKNGY
+599 SGIAIDTVIAKNDY

-636 ILGDQSTASNFV
+636 ILGDQSTASYFV

-655 AVMQSTLAKELVVSN
+655 AVMQSTLAKKLVVSN
-670 SCLTSA
+670 GFFASV
-676 RSRLISSLKSDTTY
+676 RSSLISSLKSDTTY

-698 TDSNVSDADIT
+698 TDSNVSNADIT

-719 MITNSNGGYTAMFHG
+719 RITNINGGYTAMFHG
-734 FDKSKMITRSNST
+734 FDKSKMITSSRST
-747 STGDYYSYV
+747 STGDSYSYV

-765 YNGHN
+765 YNGYN

>member
-40 KSQGVRVLFGLKT
+40 KSQGVRVLFGLKAGFN
-53 SLNTSGDT
+53 SNSNTV
-61 LYYTNDR
+61 LYTHDR
-68 NSAELLYALKEK
+68 NSAELLFVLKGK
-80 GFYADAARSYF
+80 GFYEDAARSYF
-91 AIKVGKTLDDY
+91 ASTVGKTLDDY

-144 VTNNKDAFKI
+144 VTNNKDAFKTFI
-154 FTDGNIGSAILRNP
+154 DGNIGSAILRNP
-168 VAVGQVA
+168 VAAGQVA

-186 NYITAVIRLLS
+186 NYITAVIRSLS
-197 GSPYTG
+197 GITYTTA
-203 KMSIGT
+203 MTVTQILS
-209 FLNDSDIMEAVCR
+209 DSDIMEVACR
-222 NPKALAVMAGKKEI
+222 TPKALAAMVSNKTVMKKMND
-236 LKYLTG
+236 
-242 EGSYTSSIYGVLSKN
+242 SYTAAVYKALSGN
-257 DDALMTFINSPY
+257 DDTLRTVVDSPY

-295 TIDSSVYSNPV
+295 SIDSSVYSNPV

-388 VGTLMEFDRWDVL
+388 VGTLMESDRWDVL

-510 FSYISNIV
+510 FSSISNIV
-518 SNTSVMEEVAAS
+518 SNTLVMEAATSS

-543 QNAIWVNADARA
+543 QNAIWANADARA

-577 AGNSGAM
+577 AGNSNAM

-698 TDSNVSDADIT
+698 TNSNVSDADIT

>member
-40 KSQGVRVLFGLKT
+40 KSQGVRVLFGLKAGFN
-53 SLNTSGDT
+53 SNSNTV
-61 LYYTNDR
+61 LYTHDR
-68 NSAELLYALKEK
+68 NSAELLSVLKGK
-80 GFYADAARSYF
+80 GFYEDAARSYF

-154 FTDGNIGSAILRNP
+154 FIDGNIKWAILSNP
-168 VAVGQVA
+168 VAAGQVA
-175 DSPFWPGLSDE
+175 DSPFWPDLSNE
-186 NYITAVIRLLS
+186 NYITAVIRSLS
-197 GSPYTG
+197 GITYTTA
-203 KMSIGT
+203 MTVTQILS
-209 FLNDSDIMEAVCR
+209 DSDIMEVACR
-222 NPKALAVMAGKKEI
+222 TPKALAAMVSNKTVMKKMND
-236 LKYLTG
+236 
-242 EGSYTSSIYGVLSKN
+242 SYTAAVYKALSGN
-257 DDALMTFINSPY
+257 DDTLRTVVDSPY

-295 TIDSSVYSNPV
+295 SIDSSVYSNPV

-388 VGTLMEFDRWDVL
+388 VGTLMESDRWDVL

-510 FSYISNIV
+510 FSSISNIV

-543 QNAIWVNADARA
+543 QNAIWANADARA

-577 AGNSGAM
+577 AGNDGAM
-584 VAAGGSAIAMAAIVA
+584 EAAGGSAIAMAAIVA
-599 SGIAIDTVIAKNGY
+599 SGIAIDAVIAKNS

-698 TDSNVSDADIT
+698 TNSNVSDADIT

-765 YNGHN
+765 YNGYN
-770 AVTSRVYKAKKL
+770 SVTSRVYKAKKL

>member
-68 NSAELLYALKEK
+68 NSAELLSALKEK

-154 FTDGNIGSAILRNP
+154 FIDGNIRWAILRNP
-168 VAVGQVA
+168 VASGQLA
-175 DSPFWPGLSDE
+175 DSPFWPDLSNE
-186 NYITAVIRLLS
+186 NYITAVIRSLS
-197 GSPYTG
+197 GITYTTA
-203 KMSIGT
+203 MTVTQILS
-209 FLNDSDIMEAVCR
+209 DSDIMEVACR
-222 NPKALAVMAGKKEI
+222 TPKALAAMVSNKTVMKKMND
-236 LKYLTG
+236 
-242 EGSYTSSIYGVLSKN
+242 SYTAAVYKALSGN
-257 DDALMTFINSPY
+257 DDTLRTVVDSPY

-295 TIDSSVYSNPV
+295 SIDSSVYSNPV

-350 LFFADKEAFESMTAQ
+350 LFFADKEAFESMIAQ
-365 NNCMYAIRDSLG
+365 NNCMYAIRDIPG
-377 CLRIIASDPDI
+377 CLRIVASDPDI
-388 VGTLMEFDRWDVL
+388 VGTLMESDRWDVL

-510 FSYISNIV
+510 FSSISNIV

-543 QNAIWVNADARA
+543 QNAIWANADARA

-765 YNGHN
+765 YNGYN

>member
-1 MDKNNELMRYTYLF
+1 MRYTYLF
-15 KGNYRKGVDNL
+15 KGNYRKGVENL

-68 NSAELLYALKEK
+68 NSAELLSVLKGK
-80 GFYADAARSYF
+80 GFYEDAARSYF

-154 FTDGNIGSAILRNP
+154 FIDGNIRWAILSNP
-168 VAVGQVA
+168 VASGQLA

-186 NYITAVIRLLS
+186 NYITAVIRSLS
-197 GSPYTG
+197 GITYTTA
-203 KMSIGT
+203 MTVTQILS
-209 FLNDSDIMEAVCR
+209 DSDIMEVACR
-222 NPKALAVMAGKKEI
+222 TPKALAAMVSNKTVMKKMND
-236 LKYLTG
+236 
-242 EGSYTSSIYGVLSKN
+242 SYTAAVYKALSGN
-257 DDALMTFINSPY
+257 DDTLRTVVDSPY

-295 TIDSSVYSNPV
+295 SIDSSVYSNPV

-365 NNCMYAIRDSLG
+365 NNCMYAIRDIPG
-377 CLRIIASDPDI
+377 CLRIVASDPDI
-388 VGTLMEFDRWDVL
+388 VGTLMESDRWDVL

-510 FSYISNIV
+510 FSSISNIV
-518 SNTSVMEEVAAS
+518 SNTSVMEAATSS

-543 QNAIWVNADARA
+543 QNAIWANADARA

-636 ILGDQSTASNFV
+636 ILGDQSTTSHFV
-648 CTALVLH
+648 CTALALH

-670 SCLTSA
+670 GSFASV
-676 RSRLISSLKSDTTY
+676 RSSLISSLKSDTTY

-719 MITNSNGGYTAMFHG
+719 RITNSNGGYTAMFHG
-734 FDKSKMITRSNST
+734 FDKSKMITSSRST
-747 STGDYYSYV
+747 STGDSYSYV

-765 YNGHN
+765 YNGYN

>member
-15 KGNYRKGVDNL
+15 KGNYRKGVENL

-53 SLNTSGDT
+53 SLNTSGDN

-68 NSAELLYALKEK
+68 NSAELLSALKEK

-154 FTDGNIGSAILRNP
+154 FIDGNIKWDILRNP
-168 VAVGQVA
+168 VAAGQVA
-175 DSPFWPGLSDE
+175 DSPFWPDLSNE
-186 NYITAVIRLLS
+186 NYITAVIRSLS
-197 GSPYTG
+197 GITYTTA
-203 KMSIGT
+203 MTVTQILS
-209 FLNDSDIMEAVCR
+209 DSDIMEVACR
-222 NPKALAVMAGKKEI
+222 TPKALAAMVSNKTVMKKMND
-236 LKYLTG
+236 
-242 EGSYTSSIYGVLSKN
+242 SYTAAVYKALSGN
-257 DDALMTFINSPY
+257 DDTLRTVVDSPY

-295 TIDSSVYSNPV
+295 SIDSSVYSNPV

-325 VYLRV
+325 VYLKV

-350 LFFADKEAFESMTAQ
+350 LFFADKEAFESMIAQ

-377 CLRIIASDPDI
+377 CLRIVASDPDI
-388 VGTLMEFDRWDVL
+388 VGTFMESDRWDVL

-482 KYWSNYFGEVNRSL
+482 KCWSNYFGEVNRSL

-510 FSYISNIV
+510 FSSISNIV

-543 QNAIWVNADARA
+543 QNAIWANADARA

-577 AGNSGAM
+577 AGNAGAM
-584 VAAGGSAIAMAAIVA
+584 EAAGGSAIAMAAIVA

-636 ILGDQSTASNFV
+636 ILGDQSTASAFV
-648 CTALVLH
+648 GTALVLH

-698 TDSNVSDADIT
+698 TNSNVSDADIT

-765 YNGHN
+765 YNGYN
-770 AVTSRVYKAKKL
+770 SVTSRVYKAKKL

>member
-68 NSAELLYALKEK
+68 NSAELLSALKEK

-154 FTDGNIGSAILRNP
+154 FIDGNIKWAILSNP
-168 VAVGQVA
+168 VAAGQVA
-175 DSPFWPGLSDE
+175 DSPFWPDLSNE
-186 NYITAVIRLLS
+186 NYITAVIRSLS
-197 GSPYTG
+197 GITYTTA
-203 KMSIGT
+203 MTVTQILS
-209 FLNDSDIMEAVCR
+209 DSDIMEVACR
-222 NPKALAVMAGKKEI
+222 TPKALAAMVSNKTVMKKMND
-236 LKYLTG
+236 
-242 EGSYTSSIYGVLSKN
+242 SYTAAVYKALSGN
-257 DDALMTFINSPY
+257 DDTLRTVVDSPY

-295 TIDSSVYSNPV
+295 SIDSSVYSNPV

-350 LFFADKEAFESMTAQ
+350 LFFADKEAFESMIAQ
-365 NNCMYAIRDSLG
+365 NNCMYAIRDIPG
-377 CLRIIASDPDI
+377 CLRIVASDPDI
-388 VGTLMEFDRWDVL
+388 VGTLMESDRWDVL

-510 FSYISNIV
+510 FSSISNIV

-543 QNAIWVNADARA
+543 QNAIWANADARA

-599 SGIAIDTVIAKNGY
+599 SGIAIDTVIAKNSY

-636 ILGDQSTASNFV
+636 ILGDQSTASAFV
-648 CTALVLH
+648 GTALVLH

-698 TDSNVSDADIT
+698 TNSNVSDADIT

-719 MITNSNGGYTAMFHG
+719 RITNSNGGYTAMFHG
-734 FDKSKMITRSNST
+734 FDKSKMITRSDST

-765 YNGHN
+765 YNDYN

>member
-40 KSQGVRVLFGLKT
+40 KSQGVRVLFGLKAGFN
-53 SLNTSGDT
+53 SNSNTV
-61 LYYTNDR
+61 LYTHDR
-68 NSAELLYALKEK
+68 NSAELLSVLKGK
-80 GFYADAARSYF
+80 GFYEDAARSYF

-154 FTDGNIGSAILRNP
+154 FIDGNIKWAILSNP
-168 VAVGQVA
+168 VAAGQVA
-175 DSPFWPGLSDE
+175 DSPFWPDLSNE
-186 NYITAVIRLLS
+186 NYITAVIRSLS
-197 GSPYTG
+197 GITYTTA
-203 KMSIGT
+203 MTVTQILS
-209 FLNDSDIMEAVCR
+209 DSDIMEVACR
-222 NPKALAVMAGKKEI
+222 TPKALAAMVSNKTVMKKMND
-236 LKYLTG
+236 
-242 EGSYTSSIYGVLSKN
+242 SYTAAVYKALSGN
-257 DDALMTFINSPY
+257 DDTLRTVVDSPY

-295 TIDSSVYSNPV
+295 SIDSSVYSNPV

-388 VGTLMEFDRWDVL
+388 VGTLMESDRWDVL

-430 ENEELMVEIFTNDL
+430 ESEELMVEIFTNDL

-510 FSYISNIV
+510 FSSISNIV
-518 SNTSVMEEVAAS
+518 SNTSVMEAATSS

-543 QNAIWVNADARA
+543 QNAIWANADARA

-577 AGNSGAM
+577 AGNAGAM
-584 VAAGGSAIAMAAIVA
+584 EAAGGSAIAMAAIVA
-599 SGIAIDTVIAKNGY
+599 SGIAIDTVIAKNSY

-636 ILGDQSTASNFV
+636 ILGDQSTASAFV
-648 CTALVLH
+648 GTALVLH

-698 TDSNVSDADIT
+698 TNSNVSDADIT

-719 MITNSNGGYTAMFHG
+719 RITNSNGGYTAMFHG
-734 FDKSKMITRSNST
+734 FDKSKMITRSDST

-765 YNGHN
+765 YNGYN

>member
-53 SLNTSGDT
+53 SLDTSRN
-61 LYYTNDR
+61 LLSYTHDR
-68 NSAELLYALKEK
+68 NSAELLSALKEK
-80 GFYADAARSYF
+80 GFYEDAARSYF

-102 DEILSDAGCMAVII
+102 DEILSDAGCMAIII
-116 SSSDC
+116 SSLNC
-121 LKAIIDSEVL
+121 LKVIIDSEVL

-154 FTDGNIGSAILRNP
+154 FTDDSIGSAILSNP
-168 VAVGQVA
+168 VASGQLA
-175 DSPFWPGLSDE
+175 DSPFWPDLSNE
-186 NYITAVIRLLS
+186 NYITAVIRSLS
-197 GSPYTG
+197 GITYTTA
-203 KMSIGT
+203 MTVTQILS
-209 FLNDSDIMEAVCR
+209 DSDIMEVACR
-222 NPKALAVMAGKKEI
+222 TPKALAAMVSNKTVMKKMND
-236 LKYLTG
+236 
-242 EGSYTSSIYGVLSKN
+242 SYTAAVYKALSGN
-257 DDALMTFINSPY
+257 DDALRTVVDSPY

-295 TIDSSVYSNPV
+295 SIDSSVYSNPV

-350 LFFADKEAFESMTAQ
+350 LFFADKEAFESMIAQ
-365 NNCMYAIRDSLG
+365 NNCIYAIRDSPG
-377 CLRIIASDPDI
+377 CLRIVASDPDI
-388 VGTLMEFDRWDVL
+388 VGTLMESDHWNAL

-444 AVEMVINSTYIMSVI
+444 AVEMVINSNYIMSVI

-510 FSYISNIV
+510 FSSISNIV

-543 QNAIWVNADARA
+543 QNAIWTNADARA

-577 AGNSGAM
+577 AGNAGAM
-584 VAAGGSAIAMAAIVA
+584 AAAGGSAIAMAAIVA
-599 SGIAIDTVIAKNGY
+599 SGIAIDTVIAKNSY
-613 ISNWSNNEISV
+613 IANWSNNEISV

-636 ILGDQSTASNFV
+636 ILGDQSTTSAFV
-648 CTALVLH
+648 CTALALH

-670 SCLTSA
+670 GSFASV
-676 RSRLISSLKSDTTY
+676 RSSLISSLKSDTTY

-719 MITNSNGGYTAMFHG
+719 RITNSNGGYTAMFHG
-734 FDKSKMITRSNST
+734 FDKSKMITRSSST
-747 STGDYYSYV
+747 STGDSYSFV

-765 YNGHN
+765 YKGYN

>member
-15 KGNYRKGVDNL
+15 KGNYRKGVENL

-53 SLNTSGDT
+53 SLNTSGDN

-68 NSAELLYALKEK
+68 NSAELLSALKEK

-154 FTDGNIGSAILRNP
+154 FIDGNIRWAILRNP
-168 VAVGQVA
+168 VAAGQLA
-175 DSPFWPGLSDE
+175 DSPFWPDLSNED
-186 NYITAVIRLLS
+186 YITAVIRSLS
-197 GSPYTG
+197 GITYTTA
-203 KMSIGT
+203 MTVTQILS
-209 FLNDSDIMEAVCR
+209 DSDIMEVACR
-222 NPKALAVMAGKKEI
+222 TPKALAAMASNKVVMKKMND
-236 LKYLTG
+236 
-242 EGSYTSSIYGVLSKN
+242 SYTAAVYKALPGN
-257 DDALMTFINSPY
+257 DDALRTVVDSPY

-295 TIDSSVYSNPV
+295 SIDSSVYSNPV

-350 LFFADKEAFESMTAQ
+350 LFFADKEAFESMIAQ
-365 NNCMYAIRDSLG
+365 NNCMYAIRDSPG
-377 CLRIIASDPDI
+377 CLRIVASDPDI
-388 VGTLMEFDRWDVL
+388 VGTLMESDRWNAL

-444 AVEMVINSTYIMSVI
+444 AVEIVINSTYIMSVI

-510 FSYISNIV
+510 FSSISNIV
-518 SNTSVMEEVAAS
+518 SNTLVMEAATSS

-543 QNAIWVNADARA
+543 QNAIWANADARA

-577 AGNSGAM
+577 ADNSNAM

-636 ILGDQSTASNFV
+636 ILGDQSTASYFV

-765 YNGHN
+765 YNGYN

>member
-40 KSQGVRVLFGLKT
+40 KSQGVRVLFGLKAGFN
-53 SLNTSGDT
+53 SNSNTV
-61 LYYTNDR
+61 LYTHDR
-68 NSAELLYALKEK
+68 NSAELLSVLKGK
-80 GFYADAARSYF
+80 GFYEDAARSYF

-121 LKAIIDSEVL
+121 LKAIIDSTVL
-131 YTEIIGSEVAMNA
+131 YKEIIGSEVAMNA
-144 VTNNKDAFKI
+144 VTNNKDAFKTFI
-154 FTDGNIGSAILRNP
+154 DGNIGSAILRNP
-168 VAVGQVA
+168 VAAGQVA
-175 DSPFWPGLSDE
+175 DSPFWPDLSNE
-186 NYITAVIRLLS
+186 NYITAVIRSLS
-197 GSPYTG
+197 GITYTTA
-203 KMSIGT
+203 MTVTQILS
-209 FLNDSDIMEAVCR
+209 DSDIMEVACR
-222 NPKALAVMAGKKEI
+222 TPKALAAMVSNKTVMKKMND
-236 LKYLTG
+236 
-242 EGSYTSSIYGVLSKN
+242 SYTAAVYKALSGN
-257 DDALMTFINSPY
+257 DDTLRTVVDSPY

-295 TIDSSVYSNPV
+295 SIDSSVYSNPV

-388 VGTLMEFDRWDVL
+388 VGTLMESDRWDVL

-510 FSYISNIV
+510 FSSISNIV
-518 SNTSVMEEVAAS
+518 SNTSVMEAATSS

-543 QNAIWVNADARA
+543 QNAIWANADARA

-584 VAAGGSAIAMAAIVA
+584 EAAGGSAIAMAAIVA
-599 SGIAIDTVIAKNGY
+599 SGIAIDAVIAKNS

-698 TDSNVSDADIT
+698 TNSNVSDADIT

-719 MITNSNGGYTAMFHG
+719 RITNSNGGYTAMFHG

-765 YNGHN
+765 YNGYN

>member
-1 MDKNNELMRYTYLF
+1 
-15 KGNYRKGVDNL
+15 
-26 RYVLSTDALAKEFI
+26 
-40 KSQGVRVLFGLKT
+40 
-53 SLNTSGDT
+53 
-61 LYYTNDR
+61 
-68 NSAELLYALKEK
+68 
-80 GFYADAARSYF
+80 
-91 AIKVGKTLDDY
+91 
-102 DEILSDAGCMAVII
+102 
-116 SSSDC
+116 
-121 LKAIIDSEVL
+121 
-131 YTEIIGSEVAMNA
+131 
-144 VTNNKDAFKI
+144 
-154 FTDGNIGSAILRNP
+154 
-168 VAVGQVA
+168 
-175 DSPFWPGLSDE
+175 
-186 NYITAVIRLLS
+186 
-197 GSPYTG
+197 
-203 KMSIGT
+203 
-209 FLNDSDIMEAVCR
+209 
-222 NPKALAVMAGKKEI
+222 
-236 LKYLTG
+236 
-242 EGSYTSSIYGVLSKN
+242 
-257 DDALMTFINSPY
+257 
-269 WPEYTVSNSNIAI
+269 
-282 GLLRA
+282 
-287 LFPNYNIS
+287 
-295 TIDSSVYSNPV
+295 
-306 LITHIANSRK
+306 
-316 AVKEFVLAC
+316 
-325 VYLRV
+325 
-330 QIANNS
+330 
-336 NSMKILLADEEFST
+336 MKILLADEEFST
-350 LFFADKEAFESMTAQ
+350 LFFADKEAFESMIAQ

-377 CLRIIASDPDI
+377 CLRIVASDPDI
-388 VGTLMEFDRWDVL
+388 VGTFMESDRWDVL

-510 FSYISNIV
+510 FSSISNIV
-518 SNTSVMEEVAAS
+518 SNTLVMEAATSS

-543 QNAIWVNADARA
+543 QNAIWANADARA

-577 AGNSGAM
+577 ADNSNAM

-636 ILGDQSTASNFV
+636 ILGDQSTASYFV

-734 FDKSKMITRSNST
+734 FDKSKMITRSDST
-747 STGDYYSYV
+747 STGDYYYYV

-765 YNGHN
+765 YNGYN

>member
-15 KGNYRKGVDNL
+15 KGNYRKGVENL

-53 SLNTSGDT
+53 SLNTSGDN

-68 NSAELLYALKEK
+68 NSAELLSALKEK

-131 YTEIIGSEVAMNA
+131 YTEIVGSEVAMNA

-154 FTDGNIGSAILRNP
+154 FIDGNIRWAILRNP
-168 VAVGQVA
+168 VAAGQLA
-175 DSPFWPGLSDE
+175 DSPFWPDLSNE
-186 NYITAVIRLLS
+186 NYITAVIRSLS
-197 GSPYTG
+197 GITYTTA
-203 KMSIGT
+203 MTVTQILS
-209 FLNDSDIMEAVCR
+209 DSDIMEVACR
-222 NPKALAVMAGKKEI
+222 TPKALAAMVSNKTVMKKMND
-236 LKYLTG
+236 
-242 EGSYTSSIYGVLSKN
+242 SYTAAVYKALSGN
-257 DDALMTFINSPY
+257 DDTLRTVVDSPY

-295 TIDSSVYSNPV
+295 SIDSSVYSNPV

-365 NNCMYAIRDSLG
+365 NNCMYAIRDSPG
-377 CLRIIASDPDI
+377 CLRIVASDPDI
-388 VGTLMEFDRWDVL
+388 VGTLMESNRWNAL

-444 AVEMVINSTYIMSVI
+444 AVEMVINSNYIMSVI
-459 ANSPASIIVLAAIPD
+459 ANSPASIIVLVAIPD

-510 FSYISNIV
+510 FSSISNIV
-518 SNTSVMEEVAAS
+518 SNTSVMEAATSS

-543 QNAIWVNADARA
+543 QNAIWANADARA

-698 TDSNVSDADIT
+698 TNSNVSDADIT

-719 MITNSNGGYTAMFHG
+719 RITNSNGGYTAMFHG
-734 FDKSKMITRSNST
+734 FDKSKMITSSRST
-747 STGDYYSYV
+747 STGDSYSYV

-765 YNGHN
+765 YNGYN

>member
-15 KGNYRKGVDNL
+15 KGNYRKGVENL

-53 SLNTSGDT
+53 SLNTSGDN
-61 LYYTNDR
+61 LYYTNDK
-68 NSAELLYALKEK
+68 NSAELLSALKEK

-144 VTNNKDAFKI
+144 VTNNKYAFKI
-154 FTDGNIGSAILRNP
+154 FTDDSIGSAILSNP
-168 VAVGQVA
+168 VAAGQVA
-175 DSPFWPGLSDE
+175 DSPFWPDLSNE
-186 NYITAVIRLLS
+186 NYITAVIRSLS
-197 GSPYTG
+197 GITYTTA
-203 KMSIGT
+203 MTVTQILS
-209 FLNDSDIMEAVCR
+209 DSDIMEVACR
-222 NPKALAVMAGKKEI
+222 TPKALAAMVSNKTVMKKMND
-236 LKYLTG
+236 
-242 EGSYTSSIYGVLSKN
+242 SYTAAVYKALSGN
-257 DDALMTFINSPY
+257 DDTLRTVVDSPY

-295 TIDSSVYSNPV
+295 SIDSSVYSNPV

-350 LFFADKEAFESMTAQ
+350 LFFADKEAFESMIAQ
-365 NNCMYAIRDSLG
+365 NNCMYAIRDIPG
-377 CLRIIASDPDI
+377 CLRIVASDPDI
-388 VGTLMEFDRWDVL
+388 VGTLMESDRWDVL

-510 FSYISNIV
+510 FSSISNIV
-518 SNTSVMEEVAAS
+518 SNTSVMEAATSS

-543 QNAIWVNADARA
+543 QNAIWANADARA

-599 SGIAIDTVIAKNGY
+599 SGIAIDTVIAKNSY
-613 ISNWSNNEISV
+613 IANWSNNEISV

-698 TDSNVSDADIT
+698 TNSNVSDADIT

-765 YNGHN
+765 YNGYN

>member
-40 KSQGVRVLFGLKT
+40 KSQGVRVLFGLKAGFN
-53 SLNTSGDT
+53 SNSNTV
-61 LYYTNDR
+61 LYTHDR
-68 NSAELLYALKEK
+68 NSAELLFVLKGK
-80 GFYADAARSYF
+80 GFYEDAARSYF

-121 LKAIIDSEVL
+121 LKAIIDSTVL
-131 YTEIIGSEVAMNA
+131 YKEIIGSEVAMNA
-144 VTNNKDAFKI
+144 VTNNKNAFKI
-154 FTDGNIGSAILRNP
+154 FTDDSIGPAILRNP

-175 DSPFWPGLSDE
+175 DSPFWPDLSNE
-186 NYITAVIRLLS
+186 NYITAVIRSLS
-197 GSPYTG
+197 GITYTTA
-203 KMSIGT
+203 MTVTQILS
-209 FLNDSDIMEAVCR
+209 DSDIMEVACR
-222 NPKALAVMAGKKEI
+222 TPKALAAMVSNKTVMKKMND
-236 LKYLTG
+236 
-242 EGSYTSSIYGVLSKN
+242 SYTAAVYKALSGN
-257 DDALMTFINSPY
+257 DDTLRTVVDSPY

-295 TIDSSVYSNPV
+295 SIDSSVYSNPV

-388 VGTLMEFDRWDVL
+388 VGTLMESDRWDVL

-510 FSYISNIV
+510 FSSISNIV
-518 SNTSVMEEVAAS
+518 SNTSVMEAATSS

-543 QNAIWVNADARA
+543 QNAIWANADARA

-584 VAAGGSAIAMAAIVA
+584 EAAGGSAIAMAAIVA

-698 TDSNVSDADIT
+698 TNSNVSDADIT

-719 MITNSNGGYTAMFHG
+719 RITNSNGGYTAMFHG

>member
-15 KGNYRKGVDNL
+15 KGNYRKGVENL

-68 NSAELLYALKEK
+68 NSAELLSALKEK

-154 FTDGNIGSAILRNP
+154 FIDGNMRWAILRNP
-168 VAVGQVA
+168 VASGQLA
-175 DSPFWPGLSDE
+175 DSPFWPDLSNE
-186 NYITAVIRLLS
+186 NYITAVIRSLS
-197 GSPYTG
+197 GITYTTA
-203 KMSIGT
+203 MTVTQILS
-209 FLNDSDIMEAVCR
+209 DSDIMEVACR
-222 NPKALAVMAGKKEI
+222 TPKALAAMVSNKTVMKKMND
-236 LKYLTG
+236 
-242 EGSYTSSIYGVLSKN
+242 SYTAAVYKALSGN
-257 DDALMTFINSPY
+257 DDTLRTVVDSPY

-295 TIDSSVYSNPV
+295 SIDSSVYSNPV

-377 CLRIIASDPDI
+377 CLRIVASDPDI
-388 VGTLMEFDRWDVL
+388 VGTFMESDRWDVL

-444 AVEMVINSTYIMSVI
+444 AVEIVINSTYIMSVI

-510 FSYISNIV
+510 FSSISNIV

-543 QNAIWVNADARA
+543 QNAIWANADARA

-577 AGNSGAM
+577 ADNSNAM

-636 ILGDQSTASNFV
+636 ILGDQSTASYFV

-734 FDKSKMITRSNST
+734 FDKSKMITRSDST

-765 YNGHN
+765 YNGYN

>member
-53 SLNTSGDT
+53 SLDTSRN
-61 LYYTNDR
+61 LLSYTHDR
-68 NSAELLYALKEK
+68 NSAKLLSALKEK
-80 GFYADAARSYF
+80 GFYEDAARSYF

-116 SSSDC
+116 SSWDC

-131 YTEIIGSEVAMNA
+131 YKEIIGAEVAMNA
-144 VTNNKDAFKI
+144 VTNNKAAFKI
-154 FTDGNIGSAILRNP
+154 FTDDSIGSAILSNP
-168 VAVGQVA
+168 VAARQVA
-175 DSPFWPGLSDE
+175 DSPFWPDLSNE
-186 NYITAVIRLLS
+186 NYITAVIRSLS
-197 GSPYTG
+197 GITYTTA
-203 KMSIGT
+203 MTVTQILS
-209 FLNDSDIMEAVCR
+209 DSDIMEVACR
-222 NPKALAVMAGKKEI
+222 TPKALAAMVSNKTVMKKMND
-236 LKYLTG
+236 
-242 EGSYTSSIYGVLSKN
+242 SYTAAVYKALPGN
-257 DDALMTFINSPY
+257 DDALRTVVDSPY

-295 TIDSSVYSNPV
+295 SIDSSVYSNPV

-365 NNCMYAIRDSLG
+365 NNCMYAIRDSPG
-377 CLRIIASDPDI
+377 CLRIVASDPDI
-388 VGTLMEFDRWDVL
+388 VGTLMESDRWNAL

-510 FSYISNIV
+510 FSSISNIV

-543 QNAIWVNADARA
+543 QNAIWANAYACA

-599 SGIAIDTVIAKNGY
+599 SGIAIDTVIAKNS

-719 MITNSNGGYTAMFHG
+719 RITNSNGGYTAMFHG
-734 FDKSKMITRSNST
+734 FDKSKMITSSRST
-747 STGDYYSYV
+747 STGDSYSYV

-765 YNGHN
+765 YNGYN

>member
-15 KGNYRKGVDNL
+15 KGNYRKGVENL

-53 SLNTSGDT
+53 SLNTSGDN

-68 NSAELLYALKEK
+68 NSAELLSALKEK

-131 YTEIIGSEVAMNA
+131 YTEIVGSEVAMNA

-154 FTDGNIGSAILRNP
+154 FIDGNIRWAILRNP
-168 VAVGQVA
+168 VAAGQLA
-175 DSPFWPGLSDE
+175 DSPFWPDLSNE
-186 NYITAVIRLLS
+186 NYITAVIRSLS
-197 GSPYTG
+197 GITYTTA
-203 KMSIGT
+203 MTVTQILS
-209 FLNDSDIMEAVCR
+209 DSDIMEVACR
-222 NPKALAVMAGKKEI
+222 TPKALAAMVSNKTVMKKMND
-236 LKYLTG
+236 
-242 EGSYTSSIYGVLSKN
+242 SYTAAVYKALSGN
-257 DDALMTFINSPY
+257 DDTLRTVVDSPY

-295 TIDSSVYSNPV
+295 SIDSSVYSNPV

-365 NNCMYAIRDSLG
+365 NNCMYAIRDSPG
-377 CLRIIASDPDI
+377 CLRIVASDPDI
-388 VGTLMEFDRWDVL
+388 VGTLMESNRWNAL

-444 AVEMVINSTYIMSVI
+444 AVEMVINSNYIMSVI
-459 ANSPASIIVLAAIPD
+459 ANSPASIIVLVAIPD

-510 FSYISNIV
+510 FSSISNIV
-518 SNTSVMEEVAAS
+518 SNTSVMEAATSS

-543 QNAIWVNADARA
+543 QNAIWANADARA

-599 SGIAIDTVIAKNGY
+599 SGIAIDTVIAKNNY
-613 ISNWSNNEISV
+613 IANWSNNEISV
-624 HAIFNNEAVLKK
+624 HAIFNNETVLKK

-698 TDSNVSDADIT
+698 TNSNVSDADIT

-765 YNGHN
+765 YNDYN